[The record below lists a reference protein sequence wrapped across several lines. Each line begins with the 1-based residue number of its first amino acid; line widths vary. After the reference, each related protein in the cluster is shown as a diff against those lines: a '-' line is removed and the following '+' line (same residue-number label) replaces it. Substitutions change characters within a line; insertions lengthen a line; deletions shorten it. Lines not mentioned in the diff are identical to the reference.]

1 MKAGDCLMNIQ
12 ELKQIIYQGEK
23 VDIEC
28 KEAESNVPKSVYES
42 YSAFANTKGGYIILG
57 VKEDKKKTHPE
68 ERFIIQGINNPKKQV
83 EDFWNTI
90 NSNKININILKDED
104 VFIVED
110 SKISLVVIKVPRADY
125 KMRPVYVGENPYK
138 GTFKRNHEGDYH
150 AADYEVDGMIRD
162 KNPDGNDGMILEYYT
177 MDDIDKETL
186 RKYRQIF
193 EIRNDGHVWNS
204 LDDKSFL
211 EKLGGYR
218 KNRREGKEGLT
229 LAGLMMFGD
238 GLAIRDE
245 FDNVFMDYRDES
257 EVMLE
262 IRWND
267 RITYDGTW
275 ENNLFN
281 FFTKVTPKL
290 TADLKKPFK
299 LEGMQRIDET
309 PIHKAVREAFVN
321 LIIHADYLL
330 DAGTL
335 KVIKHADGFE
345 FTNPG
350 ILKLSVED
358 IYQGGNS
365 KSRNP
370 RMQTMLRMIGFG
382 DNAGSGFPA
391 ILSAWKNEGWI
402 IPELKED
409 TRLNQVTLTLKM
421 VPIWLNGLREFGE
434 KITENIDVSEKQMQK
449 IAEILNRAIEVIST
463 EKYDGIDVAIRRLA
477 AYMANIS
484 EVHVKKIAEVVK
496 NLSDNMPENKKFVSI
511 AQILVDDLEK
521 SAESAEKSAE
531 SAEKSAESLNNKVDM
546 EKLSKRQKQ
555 IMVCMKQGESYSTEE
570 VAQMIGLRGSRT
582 RQLLNE
588 LVAMNLVS
596 CTAATKNRRYVK
608 G

>member
-1 MKAGDCLMNIQ
+1 MEMQ
-12 ELKQIIYQGEK
+12 ELKQLIYKGEK
-23 VDIEC
+23 VDVEC
-28 KEAESNVPKSVYES
+28 KEAENNVPKSAYES
-42 YSAFANTKGGYIILG
+42 YSAFANTRGGYIILG
-57 VKEDKKKTHPE
+57 VKEDKKKSSPE
-68 ERFIIQGINNPKKQV
+68 ERFVIQGIKNPRKQI

-90 NSNKININILKDED
+90 NGNKVNVNILKDED
-104 VFIVED
+104 VFTVEED
-110 SKISLVVIKVPRADY
+110 GISLIVIKVPRADY
-125 KMRPVYVGENPYK
+125 KLRPVYVGENPYK
-138 GTFKRNHEGDYH
+138 GTYKRNNEGDYH
-150 AADYEVDGMIRD
+150 ATNYEVDGMIRD
-162 KNPDGNDGMILEYYT
+162 KNPDGNDGVILPYYT
-177 MDDIDKETL
+177 MEDIDKETL

-218 KNRREGKEGLT
+218 KDRREEKEGLT

-257 EVMLE
+257 EVTPE

-281 FFTKVTPKL
+281 FFMKVTPKL

-309 PIHKAVREAFVN
+309 PVHKAVREAFVN

-335 KVIKHADGFE
+335 KVIKRADGFE

-350 ILKLSVED
+350 ILKLPIED
-358 IYQGGNS
+358 IYRGGNS

-391 ILSAWKNEGWI
+391 ILSAWENEGWI
-402 IPELKED
+402 KPELKED

-421 VPIWLNGLREFGE
+421 VYANEEGMKEDRNFNQKNERSLKEVLKEVLIAKDYEKMFPI
-434 KITENIDVSEKQMQK
+434 
-449 IAEILNRAIEVIST
+449 IEYLEGNLVIST
-463 EKYDGIDVAIRRLA
+463 Q
-477 AYMANIS
+477 
-484 EVHVKKIAEVVK
+484 IAEQLTGRSSATAWRYLKKLVEAGVIEPDGNTNNAGYRKIVK
-496 NLSDNMPENKKFVSI
+496 
-511 AQILVDDLEK
+511 
-521 SAESAEKSAE
+521 
-531 SAEKSAESLNNKVDM
+531 
-546 EKLSKRQKQ
+546 
-555 IMVCMKQGESYSTEE
+555 
-570 VAQMIGLRGSRT
+570 
-582 RQLLNE
+582 
-588 LVAMNLVS
+588 
-596 CTAATKNRRYVK
+596 
-608 G
+608 